1 MSKVA
6 IITDSTVNLPQSL
19 LDEYSISV
27 LPQTLIWENETLRD
41 GIDIQPKEFYTRLK
55 SSKSMPTTAQ
65 ITPNN
70 FSQLFSS
77 CLEKDQDVLAILVS
91 SKLSGTMASAVQ
103 AKTTLPGANIEV
115 VDSLSCSLAMGFH
128 VLMAARAAA
137 NGANL
142 KECKAL
148 AEKAIQHT
156 GVFFVVNTLEFLHRG
171 GRIGGGARFLG
182 TALNLKP
189 ILELRDGRIEAM
201 ERVWTQNKAFSRLI
215 ALIGERVKTHH
226 PIRLGVLEAN
236 APEEAQMI
244 MEQVQNNF
252 HPDELIHGDIS
263 PVVGTHTGPGTIG
276 IAYMTDM

>member
-65 ITPNN
+65 ITPND
-70 FSQLFSS
+70 FSQLFNA

-103 AKTTLPGANIEV
+103 AKTTLPGGNIEV

-142 KECKAL
+142 KECKAV
-148 AEKAIQHT
+148 AEEAIQHT

-171 GRIGGGARFLG
+171 GRIGGGTRFLG

-201 ERVWTQNKAFSRLI
+201 ERVRTQNKAFSRLI
-215 ALIGERVKTHH
+215 ELIGERVKTHH

-236 APEEAQMI
+236 APKEAQMI